1 MAAIVTWLASSALA
15 STMTSA
21 AKAPRRSWKR
31 AVRSMLDVYCESYA
45 WDEESEQNDLSVVV
59 KDVILKKSELEALL
73 LTFGLHLGRAAARL
87 GSVLLH
93 LSRSEHGHGALHKAV
108 AY

>member
-1 MAAIVTWLASSALA
+1 MAALVTWLASSALA

-21 AKAPRRSWKR
+21 AKALTRRSWKR

-45 WDEESEQNDLSVVV
+45 WDEESEQNDLSVV
-59 KDVILKKSELEALL
+59 LRLAL
-73 LTFGLHLGRAAARL
+73 GGGRLHVWEN
-87 GSVLLH
+87 SLLH